1 MKPNE
6 GNHTQ
11 NIDFQQHKHCPPLSW
26 EQGQASYL
34 GSSFQYERLHS

>member
-1 MKPNE
+1 MKHNE

-11 NIDFQQHKHCPPLSW
+11 NIDFQQHKHCPRSP
-26 EQGQASYL
+26 AKKAYL